1 MLPECRTYGG
11 QFPIPKISIEKRD
24 VQEFM
29 EELRGFHEEF
39 RDCFSR
45 SEPRDNFFRYMVGQ
59 LSELERKSIE
69 PIALQVEGG
78 NVRSLQKFV
87 TDAVWDDSKM
97 LRKYHTL
104 LKEDLGDEPGVLIFD
119 ETGFPKKGEESAGV
133 ARQYCG
139 NLGKVDNCQVGVFAA
154 YASKYGYAL
163 VDKRLFFPERWFE
176 ASYAGKRR
184 KCELPESLE
193 YKTKP
198 QLAAD
203 MLQGIAQA
211 GLLPFK
217 YVAADSI
224 YGNSD
229 DFLSAVE
236 QLPGVVYFVAVSAST
251 LCWLQPP
258 RTVTKEYRYNNEIR
272 YKESVPKSENKP
284 MSIDDLAKS
293 TNNFYWYRRKVSEGT
308 KGPIE
313 YEFTK
318 KQVILSKTGLPGRCV
333 ILIIKRTIS
342 ENPAYSFFISNA
354 PVSTRLPVFVWL
366 SGMRWPIEQ
375 CFEETKTELGMDHYE
390 VRKYSGWHHH
400 IMTCMLAHFFLWHLT
415 IKLGKKSTAYYSLAA

>member
-11 QFPIPKISIEKRD
+11 QFPIPKMSIEKRD

-69 PIALQVEGG
+69 PIALKVEGG

-87 TDAVWDDSKM
+87 TDAVWDDPKM

-104 LKEDLGDEPGVLIFD
+104 VKEDLGDEHGVLVFD
-119 ETGFPKKGEESAGV
+119 ETGFRKKGEDSAGV

-154 YASKYGYAL
+154 YASQHGYAL
-163 VDKRLFFPERWFE
+163 VDKRLFFSEKWFDE
-176 ASYAGKRR
+176 SYAGKRS

-193 YKTKP
+193 FKTKP
-198 QLAAD
+198 QLAVD
-203 MLQGIAQA
+203 MLQEIAQA
-211 GLLPFK
+211 ELLPFK
-217 YVAADSI
+217 YVAADTI

-229 DFLSAVE
+229 DFLRAVE
-236 QLPGVVYFVAVSAST
+236 QLPGVVYFVAVSAGT
-251 LCWLQPP
+251 FCWLQPP
-258 RTVTKEYRYNNEIR
+258 RTVTKEYRYNNEVR
-272 YKESVPKSENKP
+272 CKEYVPKSENKP
-284 MSIDDLAKS
+284 VTIDDLAKS

-313 YEFTK
+313 YEFTR
-318 KQVILSKTGLPGRCV
+318 KQVILSKNGLPGRRV

-342 ENPAYSFFISNA
+342 EHPAYSFYISNA
-354 PVSTRLPVFVWL
+354 PESTRLPVYVWL

-400 IMTCMLAHFFLWHLT
+400 ILTCMLAHFFLWHLK